1 MSCERS
7 SPKREYDMS
16 GSAEVVALLESVL
29 VDRGV
34 PKNVKANIEEGL
46 AILKDKDV
54 NDVKISEAAAI
65 LEEVSND
72 PNLSV
77 YARTVLWDAISKLEA
92 LR

>member
-1 MSCERS
+1 MT
-7 SPKREYDMS
+7 

-29 VDRGV
+29 GDRGV

-46 AILKDKDV
+46 EILRGKEV
-54 NDVKISEAAAI
+54 SDVKISEAASI

-92 LR
+92 LK